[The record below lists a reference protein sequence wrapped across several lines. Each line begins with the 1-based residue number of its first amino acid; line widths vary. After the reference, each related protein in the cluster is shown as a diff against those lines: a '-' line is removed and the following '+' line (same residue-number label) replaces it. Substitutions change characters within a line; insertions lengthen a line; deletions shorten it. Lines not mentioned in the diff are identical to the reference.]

1 VELVDNCLEPIGHG
15 RIVAGAAS
23 PGTVAV
29 SEGMQGTA
37 SPPKISNRVNLPQN
51 PEPISSSAKIPGKIT
66 DVIGDFPYRIQLAGG
81 WIDQPFVSQ
90 INPTPPGAMVV
101 VSIEPT
107 CHLMDRAGMATGS
120 RKIAMKLWNGR
131 LPKGE
136 PAGLVEQ
143 LYEEEN
149 RGKAEPSGTQ
159 DMIGLIYP
167 GVCRLDYD
175 ARHRGGVFPQHIESN
190 NDPAVAR
197 WLEHVLHLLPVMPRP
212 DGYNPLGIK
221 KLEPAWVAR
230 LGRSGQNC
238 FAAIVA
244 RDARSLGASLNETMA
259 CWEALLPHTIW
270 HPTIKM
276 DLLGLLRHYQAKYA
290 GAMYSG
296 CGGGYLTVV
305 SEQPVPG
312 ALQIKVRIADGKS

>member
-1 VELVDNCLEPIGHG
+1 MVTPGPIPPP
-15 RIVAGAAS
+15 S
-23 PGTVAV
+23 P
-29 SEGMQGTA
+29 
-37 SPPKISNRVNLPQN
+37 
-51 PEPISSSAKIPGKIT
+51 AKSPGKIT

-81 WIDQPFVSQ
+81 WIDQPFVSRL
-90 INPTPPGAMVV
+90 NPTPPGSMVV
-101 VSIEPT
+101 ASLEPT

-120 RKIAMKLWNGR
+120 RKIALKLWNGR
-131 LPKGE
+131 LPEGD

-167 GVCRLDYD
+167 GICRLDYD
-175 ARHRGGVFPQHIESN
+175 ASHRGGIFPQHIEST

-197 WLEHVLHLLPVMPRP
+197 WLESVLHLLPVLPRP
-212 DGYNPLGIK
+212 DGYHPLGIK
-221 KLEPAWVAR
+221 NLAPAWIAR
-230 LGRSGQNC
+230 LGRSGQDC
-238 FAAIVA
+238 FKAIVS
-244 RDARSLGASLNETMA
+244 RDADALGASLNETMA
-259 CWEALLPHTIW
+259 CWETLLPHTVQ

-276 DLLGLLRHYQAKYA
+276 DLLGLLRHYQAKYP

-305 SEQPVPG
+305 SQRTVPG
-312 ALQIKVRIADGKS
+312 SFQIKVRIADGRL